1 MPVSRPSPATATPA
15 NVKVSPLP
23 TLITCGNLASG
34 FLAVLL
40 AVQGRFVQAAA
51 LVLVAAGLDLL
62 DGAVA
67 RAGETDSEFGGNLDS
82 LADLVS
88 FGVAPAVALY
98 LASLHTLPVTGVA
111 ACLLYVVCGALRLA
125 RFPLVKSPDHFIGL
139 PIPPAGVMLAGLA
152 VLDLPQAFG
161 LVSVLL
167 LSALMVSEI
176 PFSKLPGIQIP
187 GRSRQKKRSSAE
199 EL

>member
-1 MPVSRPSPATATPA
+1 M
-15 NVKVSPLP
+15 KISPLP
-23 TLITCGNLASG
+23 TLITCGNLAAG
-34 FLAVLL
+34 FIAVLL
-40 AVQGRFVQAAA
+40 AVQGRFVQAAVF
-51 LVLVAAGLDLL
+51 VLVAAALDLL

-67 RAGETDSEFGGNLDS
+67 RRSETESEFGGNLDS

-98 LASLHTLPVTGVA
+98 LASLHALPVTGVA
-111 ACLLYVVCGALRLA
+111 VCLLYVVCSALRLA

-139 PIPPAGVMLAGLA
+139 PIPPAGVTLAGLA
-152 VLDLPQAFG
+152 ALDFPQAFV

-176 PFSKLPGIQIP
+176 PFSKLPGIQLP
-187 GRSRQKKRSSAE
+187 GRSRHKKRSSAE